1 MLRQLKAAALGA
13 VLSLN
18 VLTLISAPASAL
30 ETGLP
35 ESAQTLGANMT
46 VPKPSTL
53 TLPSLPDELPAEP
66 SRTPRLVVFDFLSGI
81 KTIMFV
87 DGSVHEELF
96 EPEPL
101 TQIVL
106 STVPSQVPLD
116 AAVTGSVSSG
126 SR

>member
-1 MLRQLKAAALGA
+1 
-13 VLSLN
+13 
-18 VLTLISAPASAL
+18 
-30 ETGLP
+30 
-35 ESAQTLGANMT
+35 
-46 VPKPSTL
+46 
-53 TLPSLPDELPAEP
+53 
-66 SRTPRLVVFDFLSGI
+66 VVFDFLSGI

-106 STVPSQVPLD
+106 STVPSQVPPD

-126 SR
+126 RR

>member
-46 VPKPSTL
+46 VPKPSTV
-53 TLPSLPDELPAEP
+53 TPPSLPDELPAEP

-106 STVPSQVPLD
+106 STVPSQVPPD